1 VSALPLWLLPVFFVI
16 AAVYSTVGF
25 AGGSSYLAAL
35 ALIGTPYQG
44 IPQVAL
50 VCNLIVS
57 AGGVWH
63 FRRGGHLDVGRT
75 LPFIVLSVPMAF
87 LGGRVPIGE
96 RLFTI
101 LLGGSLLIA
110 GARMFISDG
119 RFTRGR
125 SVGLARTWG
134 FGVPVGAALGFLA
147 GLVGI
152 GGGIFLAPV
161 LLLSGWGNAKQTAA
175 AASLFILVNSAA
187 GLVGQFTKG
196 VYVDTMVVPLALA
209 AWLGGQVG
217 SRVGSYHLPVV
228 GVRRLLAALIMV
240 VSFRLLW
247 KAI

>member
-1 VSALPLWLLPVFFVI
+1 MDSLPLWLPLLFFVI
-16 AAVYSTVGF
+16 AVVYSTVGF

-35 ALIGTPYQG
+35 ALIGLPHQG

-63 FRRGGHLDVGRT
+63 FQRGKHLDLFRT
-75 LPFIVLSVPMAF
+75 LPFLVLSVPMAF

-101 LLGGSLLIA
+101 LLGGSLCVA
-110 GARMFISDG
+110 GARMLISDR
-119 RFTRGR
+119 RFTRTR
-125 SVGLARTWG
+125 VVTRAMAWAIGL
-134 FGVPVGAALGFLA
+134 PVGAALGFLA

-161 LLLSGWGNAKQTAA
+161 LLLSGWANAKQTAA
-175 AASLFILVNSAA
+175 AASVFILVNSAA
-187 GLVGQFTKG
+187 GLGGQFTKG
-196 VYVDTMVVPLALA
+196 IYVDAMVIRLALA

-217 SRVGSYHLPVV
+217 SRVGSYHLPLL
-228 GVRRLLAALIMV
+228 GVRRLLASLILV
-240 VSFRLLW
+240 VSIQLIWR
-247 KAI
+247 AI